1 MARRYNQ
8 PVSYSTVFFDL
19 DDTLYPASSGLWL
32 AIKGR
37 IRKYMHER
45 LGIPAELVPDLSRQ
59 YYEQYGTALRG
70 LQANYHV
77 DMADYLAYV
86 HDVPL
91 ASYIH
96 PDPALRM
103 VLQTVSGRKWIF
115 TNADINHAKRVIRAL
130 GVEDCFNGIVD
141 VVAIEPYCKPMPES
155 FAIALKIAGETDP
168 HRCVMIDDLPRTTR
182 AAREQGLYALLYGVS
197 EPHPDA
203 DSVFN
208 DWSALPALLNGRKK

>member
-1 MARRYNQ
+1 
-8 PVSYSTVFFDL
+8 VSYSTIFFDL

-32 AIKGR
+32 AIKER

-45 LGIPAELVPDLSRQ
+45 LGIPADLVPGLSGQ
-59 YYEQYGTALRG
+59 YYERYGTALRG

-91 ASYIH
+91 ADYIH
-96 PDPALRM
+96 PDLALRSI
-103 VLQTVSGRKWIF
+103 LQALPARKWIF
-115 TNADINHAKRVIRAL
+115 TNADINHAERVVRAL

-168 HRCVMIDDLPRTTR
+168 RCCVMIDDLPRTTR
-182 AAREQGLYALLYGVS
+182 AAREQGLYAVLYGAS

-203 DSVFN
+203 DSTFN
-208 DWSALPALLNGRKK
+208 DWSVLPALLNGRKK